1 MDSAT
6 PTRTVNPVVRLPV
19 ARQPVPQRFGVQRA
33 LVHRIRLP
41 SLAAVGGGDALALGA
56 LTLFL
61 TVFGLVMVL
70 SSSSVEAGVAGNPY
84 GDFATQGIAAF
95 VGVGAMLA
103 LATRLRTQLLARLAP
118 VAFLAAVLLQLL
130 TALTPLGTNIG
141 GNQNWIRIAGFSVQP
156 SEFVK
161 LGLVLLLASFFSR
174 RPGERLGV
182 RGVLP
187 PVGFTGIAIGS
198 VYLGHDLGTCL
209 ILALI
214 GGGGFLL
221 SNVRLPVLLVL
232 GGSAGALLW
241 VFSQANGSRTDRLAA
256 WQNGCTDLLGT
267 CWQTTQAQWA
277 LANGGLTGV
286 GIGNSVSKWFWLP
299 EADNDFIAAVIGEET
314 GLIGLAVLLGCF
326 VAMAVV
332 LLRIATRTQDRFTRA
347 AAGMVLAWLV
357 GQAFANIAVVVGVAP
372 VFGVPLP
379 FVSAGGSSL
388 IANLVAVG
396 CIMALADRPVT
407 AAVPLALAHPEHPA
421 GRGRAVGSR

>member
-1 MDSAT
+1 MDTAPP
-6 PTRTVNPVVRLPV
+6 PTRTVAPVVRLPV
-19 ARQPVPQRFGVQRA
+19 ARRPVVQR
-33 LVHRIRLP
+33 ITLP
-41 SLAAVGGGDALALGA
+41 SLATFGGADSLALGA

-61 TVFGLVMVL
+61 TAFGLLMVL

-84 GDFATQGIAAF
+84 GDFTTQAIAAF
-95 VGVGAMLA
+95 VGAGAMLA
-103 LATRLRTQLLARLAP
+103 LATRLRTALLARLAP
-118 VAFLAAVLLQLL
+118 IAFFGAVLLQLL

-141 GNQNWIRIAGFSVQP
+141 GNQNWIRIAGVSVQP

-182 RGVLP
+182 KGVLP
-187 PVGFTGIAIGS
+187 PTLFTAVAVGA

-214 GGGGFLL
+214 GFGGFLFA
-221 SNVRLPVLLVL
+221 NVRVPVLLVL
-232 GGSAGALLW
+232 GLGAGSLLF
-241 VFSQANGSRTDRLAA
+241 VFSQANGSRTDRLSA
-256 WQNGCTDLLGT
+256 WSQGCTDLLGT

-314 GLIGLAVLLGCF
+314 GLLGLAVLLGCF

-347 AAGMVLAWLV
+347 AAGMTLAWLV

-388 IANLVAVG
+388 IANLAAVG
-396 CIMALADRPVT
+396 CVMALADRPVT
-407 AAVPLALAHPEHPA
+407 VAAPSSIVSGDHPSM
-421 GRGRAVGSR
+421 RGRAAAGR

>member
-1 MDSAT
+1 MDGAP
-6 PTRTVNPVVRLPV
+6 PTTRLGNPVVRLPLP
-19 ARQPVPQRFGVQRA
+19 ARPVVQRIA
-33 LVHRIRLP
+33 LP
-41 SLAAVGGGDALALGA
+41 SLEAVGGPDALALGA

-61 TVFGLVMVL
+61 TGFGLLMVL

-84 GDFATQGIAAF
+84 GDFATQGVAAF
-95 VGVGAMLA
+95 VGIGAMLA
-103 LATRLRTQLLARLAP
+103 IATRLRTALLARVAP
-118 VAFLAAVLLQLL
+118 VAFLGAVLLQLL

-141 GNQNWIRIAGFSVQP
+141 GNQNWIRIAGVSVQP

-161 LGLVLLLASFFSR
+161 LALVLVLASFFSR

-182 RGVLP
+182 KGVLP
-187 PVGFTGIAIGS
+187 PTAFTAVAIGA

-214 GGGGFLL
+214 GFGGFLL
-221 SNVRLPVLLVL
+221 ANVRVPVLLVL
-232 GGSAGALLW
+232 GLGAGVLLW

-256 WQNGCTDLLGT
+256 WSQGCTDLLGT

-314 GLIGLAVLLGCF
+314 GLIGLLVLLGCF

-347 AAGMVLAWLV
+347 AAGMTLAWLV

-388 IANLVAVG
+388 IANLVTVG
-396 CIMALADRPVT
+396 CIMALADRPVAV
-407 AAVPLALAHPEHPA
+407 AAAAPVVSGDHPSM
-421 GRGRAVGSR
+421 RGRAAVLR

>member
-1 MDSAT
+1 MDGAP
-6 PTRTVNPVVRLPV
+6 PTTRLGNPVVRLPLP
-19 ARQPVPQRFGVQRA
+19 ARPVVQRIA
-33 LVHRIRLP
+33 LP
-41 SLAAVGGGDALALGA
+41 SLEAVGGPDALALGA

-61 TVFGLVMVL
+61 TGFGLLMVL

-84 GDFATQGIAAF
+84 GDFATQGVAAF
-95 VGVGAMLA
+95 VGIGAMLA
-103 LATRLRTQLLARLAP
+103 IATRLRTALLARVAP
-118 VAFLAAVLLQLL
+118 VAFLGAVLLQLL

-141 GNQNWIRIAGFSVQP
+141 GNQNWIRIAGVSVQP

-161 LGLVLLLASFFSR
+161 LALVLVLASFFSR

-182 RGVLP
+182 KGVLP
-187 PVGFTGIAIGS
+187 PTAFTAVAIGA

-214 GGGGFLL
+214 GFGGFLL
-221 SNVRLPVLLVL
+221 ANVRVPVLLVL
-232 GGSAGALLW
+232 GLGAGVLLW

-256 WQNGCTDLLGT
+256 WSQGCTDLLGT

-314 GLIGLAVLLGCF
+314 GLVGLLVLLGCF

-347 AAGMVLAWLV
+347 AAGMTLAWLV

-388 IANLVAVG
+388 IANLVTVG
-396 CIMALADRPVT
+396 CIMALADRPVAVAT
-407 AAVPLALAHPEHPA
+407 AAPIVSGDHPSM
-421 GRGRAVGSR
+421 RGRAAVLR

>member
-1 MDSAT
+1 MDTAPP
-6 PTRTVNPVVRLPV
+6 PTTGIAPVVRLPV
-19 ARQPVPQRFGVQRA
+19 GRRPVLQR
-33 LVHRIRLP
+33 ITLP
-41 SLAAVGGGDALALGA
+41 SLAAVGGADSLALGA

-61 TVFGLVMVL
+61 TAFGLLMVL

-84 GDFATQGIAAF
+84 GDFTTQAIAAF
-95 VGVGAMLA
+95 VGAGAMLS
-103 LATRLRTQLLARLAP
+103 LATRLRTTLLARLAP
-118 VAFLAAVLLQLL
+118 VAFLGAVLLQLL

-141 GNQNWIRIAGFSVQP
+141 GNQNWIRLFGVSVQP

-161 LGLVLLLASFFSR
+161 LGLVLLLASFFAR

-182 RGVLP
+182 KGMLP
-187 PVGFTGIAIGS
+187 PVLFTGVAVGA

-214 GGGGFLL
+214 GFGGFLF

-232 GGSAGALLW
+232 GGGAGGLLW
-241 VFSQANGSRTDRLAA
+241 VFSQANGSRTDRLSA
-256 WQNGCTDLLGT
+256 WSQGCTDLLGT

-299 EADNDFIAAVIGEET
+299 EADNDFIAAIIGEET
-314 GLIGLAVLLGCF
+314 GLLGLVVLLGCF

-332 LLRIATRTQDRFTRA
+332 LLRIATRTHDRFTRA
-347 AAGMVLAWLV
+347 AAGMTLAWLV

-388 IANLVAVG
+388 IANLAAVG
-396 CIMALADRPVT
+396 CVMALADRPVSE
-407 AAVPLALAHPEHPA
+407 AAPRAVVAPEHPA
-421 GRGRAVGSR
+421 ARGRAAGAR